1 MKSNKKRK
9 KSKSKGLK
17 RPVDL
22 QASPPWLDE
31 GLGEWASEAILEG
44 LRKEGLPLDEDTFR
58 VEAGEVS
65 DPGELAGLWAQRIDR
80 VPGRW
85 EDFFQ
90 WAGRELWRRL
100 LPDRDYF
107 EWFVDD
113 WEAYL
118 KKRHEQPGRKWTPE
132 DMPELVT
139 MLDRLDRLLE
149 TLSLNNGLPKGEIL
163 DGLSNKY
170 SYELPSWLIE
180 LPLELAGD
188 GFVDQAVETARRFA
202 FADMQNFLGDLGW
215 ILAEAGRCA
224 EALSQVEEN
233 LNNYPDDPWVV
244 IKAGDVLDRCG
255 QAERA
260 ERLYLQA
267 LGMTEDKYTQDGAV
281 ERLVPLYEQWG
292 KPEKI
297 DELKKRLPPE
307 GAYRVDKERRTPTV
321 EPGSSLTLPKKPKIG
336 RNDPCPCG
344 SGKKFK
350 KCCLIKDN
358 DQQVETID

>member
-1 MKSNKKRK
+1 MKPSKKRK
-9 KSKSKGLK
+9 KSKAKGLK
-17 RPVDL
+17 KPVDL
-22 QASPPWLDE
+22 PASPPWFKE
-31 GLGEWASEAILEG
+31 GLGEWASAAILEG
-44 LRKEGLPLDEDTFR
+44 LREEGLPLDEDTFR

-65 DPGELAGLWAQRIDR
+65 DPDELVSLWAQRIDR
-80 VPGRW
+80 GPGRW

-90 WAGRELWRRL
+90 LAARELWRRL

-118 KKRHEQPGRKWTPE
+118 GKRQERPEKKWTPA
-132 DMPELVT
+132 DMPELAT
-139 MLDRLDRLLE
+139 MLDRLDRFLE
-149 TLSLNNGLPKGEIL
+149 TLSLNHGLPKQEIL
-163 DGLSNKY
+163 DGFSNEY
-170 SYELPSWLIE
+170 NYELLSWLIE

-188 GFVDQAVETARRFA
+188 GFLDQAVETARRYA
-202 FADMQNFLGDLGW
+202 FADPKNFLGDLGW
-215 ILAEAGRCA
+215 ILAEAGRCE
-224 EALSQVEEN
+224 EALSQIEEN
-233 LNNYPDDPWVV
+233 LNNYPDDPWMV
-244 IKAGDVLDRCG
+244 IKAGDVLDLCG

-267 LGMTEDKYTQDGAV
+267 LGMTEDKYTLDGAI

-297 DELKKRLPPE
+297 DELKKRFPPE
-307 GAYRVDKERRTPTV
+307 EAYLVDGERRTPKV
-321 EPGSSLTLPKKPKIG
+321 EPGSSSVTLPKKPKIG

-350 KCCLIKDN
+350 KCCLLKDN
-358 DQQVETID
+358 D